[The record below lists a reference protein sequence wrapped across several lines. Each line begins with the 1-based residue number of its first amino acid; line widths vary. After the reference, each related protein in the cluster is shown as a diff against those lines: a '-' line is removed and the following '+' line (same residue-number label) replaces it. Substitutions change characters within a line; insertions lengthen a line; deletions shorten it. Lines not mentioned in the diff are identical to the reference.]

1 MIYSVDWNGQHISL
15 NDWYSGGNHWT
26 VRDTMKR
33 RWHQIFKEVLEPL
46 DMPKLIEYELELVYN
61 SRLDPTNT
69 ITMVKLF
76 EDTMKDLGLIIDDSK
91 KYCKKITLLP
101 NLEMKNKHYIINI
114 KKIR

>member
-1 MIYSVDWNGQHISL
+1 MIEVEWQGDHISL

-26 VRDTMKR
+26 IRDTMKR
-33 RWHQIFKEVLEPL
+33 KWHKIFKDLIHEK
-46 DMPKLIEYELELVYN
+46 MIPKMVEYELELEYN

-76 EDTMKDLGLIIDDSK
+76 EDTLKDLGLIIDDSK
-91 KYCKKITLLP
+91 KFCKRISLYP
-101 NLEMKNKHYIINI
+101 NLEMKSKHYKIKI